1 MLPRAESDGAPG
13 ERRSDA
19 RQGGCGRRRNDERF
33 DAQTVVNQRTDDS
46 PQHESELKED
56 VGCPA
61 PAVLAI

>member
-1 MLPRAESDGAPG
+1 
-13 ERRSDA
+13 
-19 RQGGCGRRRNDERF
+19 
-33 DAQTVVNQRTDDS
+33 VVNQRTDDS